1 MADSSISAASA
12 PFLIAIALLAAIGF
26 WTVRSRLTAAEPSKD
41 VDSPTMAPVEDADS
55 LAGPE
60 TAWLIPADE
69 VDAWEDFFD
78 AELLRAWAESVV
90 RCLQSTEDFN
100 GWGLAGT
107 NILLEHDDPG
117 DACMMLRRAAQHA
130 GLGFARIP
138 AEAVMENVD
147 GLRALFSA
155 HSPVLVMLDWGSWS
169 WGEDEVSLA
178 FARRVRKQL
187 EQFEPSKPI
196 LFALCAESAD
206 LTCSELLKVRAFD
219 RVFSIQSPTPQ
230 FVGERF
236 LRYLGSG
243 IADSS
248 LSSIPAKT
256 GLVLR
261 TLHDDVDG
269 QRLAALQLRRRAHR
283 EARLLGIGDLT
294 ELTIR
299 GSREATQLRKR
310 SSGGFSRRRTAYHE
324 AGHACVAVIAS
335 GGANI
340 PDYASIVPAK
350 DFEGIVRESLS
361 YHEAQDDFTFEHL
374 LLRVRILL
382 SGRAGEEICSGA
394 LQISSGATSDLAVAT
409 RMTYRHFAHSGFHA
423 GMERGEN
430 SAAFLAV
437 LPRHEAPDPLQ
448 AGRVHREV
456 RRFLANQY
464 AYAMNALQEHRPFVD
479 AVAERLMWD
488 PVVDQAEMTVLARQF
503 GLAK

>member
-1 MADSSISAASA
+1 MSDSSFSATSA
-12 PFLIAIALLAAIGF
+12 PLVMAIAFLAAIGIWAF
-26 WTVRSRLTAAEPSKD
+26 RSRFTTADPSKD
-41 VDSPTMAPVEDADS
+41 ASAPSLAPVEDTNS
-55 LAGPE
+55 LTGPVN
-60 TAWLIPADE
+60 AWLIPAED

-78 AELLRAWAESVV
+78 AELLRDWAGSVV
-90 RCLQSTEDFN
+90 RCLQSGEDPG
-100 GWGLAGT
+100 GWTLAGT
-107 NILLEHDDPG
+107 NILLEYDDPG
-117 DACMMLRRAAQHA
+117 DICMMLRRAAQHA
-130 GLGFARIP
+130 GLGFARVP
-138 AEAVMENVD
+138 PEAVMENVD
-147 GLRALFSA
+147 GLRAMFSA
-155 HSPVLVMLDWGSWS
+155 NSPILVMLDWGSWS
-169 WGEDEVSLA
+169 WGEDETSLA

-187 EQFEPSKPI
+187 EQFEPSNPI

-206 LTCSELLKVRAFD
+206 LTCSELLKAGAFD
-219 RVFSIQSPTPQ
+219 RVFSIQPPTPQ

-236 LRYLGSG
+236 LRFLGGG

-248 LSSIPAKT
+248 LSSSPAKT

-310 SSGGFSRRRTAYHE
+310 SSAGSSRRRTAYHE

-350 DFEGIVRESLS
+350 EFEGIVRESLA
-361 YHEAQDDFTFEHL
+361 YHEAQDDFTFEYL

-382 SGRAGEEICSGA
+382 SGRAGEEICCGA

-456 RRFLANQY
+456 RRFLENQY
-464 AYAMNALQEHRPFVD
+464 AYAMNALQEHRPFLD